1 MCNIKETI
9 YFKVSVS
16 VAFEKCL
23 SLTKSL
29 FCGQYVC
36 LTYYLWDYA
45 DFLDGVVQI
54 LQRREVF
61 ILFYLFCSLNQPIY
75 IMKLS
80 RACLEMLYGEVI
92 VSTFYLE
99 CGILTYCNLLDF
111 FFFSFLEHKQKC
123 N

>member
-29 FCGQYVC
+29 FCGQYAS

-61 ILFYLFCSLNQPIY
+61 IYFICFAHLISLY
-75 IMKLS
+75 TL
-80 RACLEMLYGEVI
+80 
-92 VSTFYLE
+92 
-99 CGILTYCNLLDF
+99 
-111 FFFSFLEHKQKC
+111 
-123 N
+123 